1 VPTDW
6 LDLSAARS
14 VAEVRE
20 AVARKVASKPPGAWI
35 IGSGHFMT
43 YSGWDDQRLKEKR
56 WLTRWDIDPV
66 SPDHPVLLMKDAG
79 HALVLNSYA
88 LKLAGITKDTPDP
101 RGQIVK
107 DPKTGELTGALM
119 ESAMDLPTRVVPPLT
134 REELVAA
141 AAHASDQLLHMGTT
155 AVGDA
160 SVTEEML
167 RTFQELNSQ
176 SREPLVTRILFP
188 LVPASGPRE
197 EVRRF
202 VESWQVVT
210 GFGSD
215 ELRLGPLKIFI
226 DGGVTSGGAWFKKP
240 YKNRPGHY
248 GIPQVDRVTLLE
260 AVTLADRLGWQLH
273 FHTCGD
279 AAVDLALDAL
289 EEAQKANHSS
299 GRRHA
304 LTHIYV
310 LSAEQIARMQR
321 LGVVAV
327 VQPNFVYG
335 LGEHM
340 EAALSEDQLE
350 HYMPFRT
357 LLQAGIP
364 TAMSADGHP
373 QEPLYGIYAA
383 VVRRTKAGHPLGAA
397 EAVTVLEAVRAYTR
411 TSAYTLFEENRRGS
425 LEPGKFADL
434 IALDRDIFT
443 VPPEQI
449 KDAQVLLTVKNGRIA
464 VNLLPQDKKN

>member
-1 VPTDW
+1 
-6 LDLSAARS
+6 
-14 VAEVRE
+14 
-20 AVARKVASKPPGAWI
+20 
-35 IGSGHFMT
+35 MT

-66 SPDHPVLLMKDAG
+66 SPNHPVLLMKEAG
-79 HALVLNSYA
+79 HALVVNSYA
-88 LKLAGITKDTPDP
+88 LKLVGITKDTPDP
-101 RGQIVK
+101 KGQIVK
-107 DPKTGELTGALM
+107 DPKTGEPTGAVV
-119 ESAMDLPTRVVPPLT
+119 ESAMDLATSVLPPLT

-141 AAHASDQLLHMGTT
+141 AAHASDQLLQMGTT
-155 AVGDA
+155 TVGDA

-167 RTFQELNSQ
+167 RTFQGLNSKPQ
-176 SREPLVTRILFP
+176 QPLVTRILFP
-188 LVPASGPRE
+188 LLPATRPLE

-215 ELRLGPLKIFI
+215 ELRLGPLKIFV
-226 DGGVTSGGAWFKKP
+226 DGGVTSRGAWFKKP
-240 YKNRPGHY
+240 YKDRPGHY
-248 GIPQVDRVTLLE
+248 GIPQVERATLIE
-260 AVTLADRLGWQLH
+260 VVKLADRLGWQLH

-279 AAVDLALDAL
+279 AAVDLALEAL
-289 EEAQKANHSS
+289 EEARKENHSS

-304 LTHIYV
+304 LTHLYV
-310 LSAEQIARMQR
+310 LSAEQIARMRR

-327 VQPNFVYG
+327 LQPNFVYG
-335 LGEHM
+335 LGDHM

-364 TAMSADGHP
+364 TALSADGHP
-373 QEPLYGIYAA
+373 QEPIYGVYAA
-383 VVRRTKAGHPLGAA
+383 VVRTTKEGHSLGAA
-397 EAVTVLEAVRAYTR
+397 EAVSVLDAVRAYTR
-411 TSAYTLFEENRRGS
+411 TSAYTLFEEDRRGS
-425 LEPGKFADL
+425 IEPGKFADL
-434 IALDRDIFT
+434 IVLDRDIFT

-464 VNLLPQDKKN
+464 VNLLPQNKKN